1 MTKNNYMKSVVW
13 CNLSCKHVR
22 PPMSQLY
29 LRVFSEVSNF
39 LCKDKGTTSNVT
51 SAKNCVIASPNT
63 ATAPMTTL
71 SHLPAYFFNGVKD
84 QKTTV
89 LPCK

>member
-1 MTKNNYMKSVVW
+1 
-13 CNLSCKHVR
+13 
-22 PPMSQLY
+22 MSQLY
-29 LRVFSEVSNF
+29 LRVFSEISNF

-71 SHLPAYFFNGVKD
+71 SHLPAYFFTAAQLWSFNLAIYPDVPTG
-84 QKTTV
+84 
-89 LPCK
+89 LGPSI